1 MSAPTPPPEV
11 EAIPSVESFVLSEP
25 SLALNPIER
34 KKGVYGAS
42 FLKKVIRDIQQV
54 GCAVDG
60 LCRAPSRILCHHK
73 PWHGEGRAQ
82 LACYS
87 NPGQALALPVVH
99 ILQS

>member
-1 MSAPTPPPEV
+1 MVTRWPELYSLCANYHTPLGLPAPSPTPPHAMCAPQETVAVVSAPTPPPEV

-54 GCAVDG
+54 GCAVD
-60 LCRAPSRILCHHK
+60 
-73 PWHGEGRAQ
+73 
-82 LACYS
+82 
-87 NPGQALALPVVH
+87 
-99 ILQS
+99 